1 MFNMIRVID
10 GYNDST
16 LQIILNI
23 YKTEKNLVYVTVILD
38 GPFQLCSQILD

>member
-23 YKTEKNLVYVTVILD
+23 YKTEKIWYTLLS
-38 GPFQLCSQILD
+38 F